1 MMKTGKFLP
10 YVLLVGLLLA
20 LAGSVGRGLA
30 QGPEPPEG
38 EVQPQGEVSIAATMG
53 SKFSY
58 QGVLKESGS
67 PVTGSRDMTFRLY
80 SDGTCSTQVGSDI
93 VKSGVQVTDGL
104 FSVELDVTHS
114 DFNGQ
119 GLWLEVEVGGTA
131 VGCREILPVP
141 YALSLRPG
149 AQVIGE
155 QTNGNAIYAYN
166 TATTG
171 GTTYGVYGRTDSGS
185 TGASGVYGY
194 APTGSTFGVHG
205 RADGSNSF
213 ASGVFG
219 EATATS
225 APTYGVRGQSASTAG
240 YGVYG
245 AATAASGTTYGV
257 YGRSDS
263 PSGAAIYGQGDV
275 KQNRT
280 GNGLVK
286 AAVYVNCNDN
296 SLIGGCSRAFNNASS
311 STVSCSIGPSEGKC
325 ILDFGFDISDRFWV
339 AMADGGGD
347 DGVSCVLGGSN
358 DQLDCSRWDASSGA
372 EDGYIMVLV
381 Y

>member
-1 MMKTGKFLP
+1 MKAVKFLP
-10 YVLLVGLLLA
+10 YVLVVGLLLT
-20 LAGSVGRGLA
+20 LAGSVGLGLA
-30 QGPEPPEG
+30 QGPEPPEE
-38 EVQPQGEVSIAATMG
+38 EVQPRGDLSIEAAVS

-67 PVTGSRDMTFRLY
+67 PVTGSREMTFRLY
-80 SDGTCSTQVGSDI
+80 SDDTCTTQVGSDI
-93 VKSGVQVTDGL
+93 VESGVQVTDGL

-114 DFNGQ
+114 HFNGQ
-119 GLWLEVEVGGTA
+119 GLWLEVEVGGTKI
-131 VGCREILPVP
+131 GCQEILPVP

-155 QTNGNAIYAYN
+155 QTNWNAIYAYN

-185 TGASGVYGY
+185 FGASGVFGEATIGSAYGVY
-194 APTGSTFGVHG
+194 G
-205 RADGSNSF
+205 RANGSNSF

-225 APTYGVRGQSASTAG
+225 NQVYGVRGQSASTSG

-245 AATAASGTTYGV
+245 HATAASGTTYGV
-257 YGRSDS
+257 WGQSTS
-263 PSGAAIYGQGDV
+263 PDGAAIYGSGDV

-286 AAVYVNCNDN
+286 AAVRVNCNDD
-296 SLIGGCSRAFNNASS
+296 LLLACTRYFNNVTSGS
-311 STVSCSIGPSEGKC
+311 IYCSLGPSNGRC
-325 ILDFGFDISDRFWV
+325 TIDFGFDISDRYWV
-339 AMADGGGD
+339 ANAVGQTDYS
-347 DGVSCVLGGSN
+347 VTCQLGSVN
-358 DQLDCSRWDASSGA
+358 DQLDCGRWQAGTGMDT
-372 EDGYIMVLV
+372 DGDIMVLV

>member
-1 MMKTGKFLP
+1 
-10 YVLLVGLLLA
+10 V
-20 LAGSVGRGLA
+20 
-30 QGPEPPEG
+30 
-38 EVQPQGEVSIAATMG
+38 G

-80 SDGTCSTQVGSDI
+80 SDDTCSIQVGSDI
-93 VKSGVQVTDGL
+93 AKPGVQVTDGL
-104 FSVELDVTHS
+104 FSEELAVTHS
-114 DFNGQ
+114 HFDGQ

-131 VGCREILPVP
+131 IGCQEILPVP

-155 QTNGNAIYAYN
+155 QTNWNAIYAYN
-166 TATTG
+166 TAITG
-171 GTTYGVYGRTDSGS
+171 NDTYGVHGRTDSS
-185 TGASGVYGY
+185 SFGASGVYGE
-194 APTGSTFGVHG
+194 ATIGSTWGVYG

-213 ASGVFG
+213 ASGVWG
-219 EATATS
+219 EATATTS
-225 APTYGVRGQSASTAG
+225 APTYGVRGESASTG
-240 YGVYG
+240 GFGVYG
-245 AATAASGTTYGV
+245 AATAATGTTYGV
-257 YGRSDS
+257 FGRSDS

-275 KQNRT
+275 KQGRAD
-280 GNGLVK
+280 NGLVK

-296 SLIGGCSRAFNNASS
+296 FLLACTRAFNNASS
-311 STVSCSIGPSEGKC
+311 STIICSIGPSEGKC
-325 ILDFGFDISDRFWV
+325 IIDFGFDISDRFWV
-339 AMADGGGD
+339 AMAAGGGD
-347 DGVSCVLGGSN
+347 DGVSCVEGGSN